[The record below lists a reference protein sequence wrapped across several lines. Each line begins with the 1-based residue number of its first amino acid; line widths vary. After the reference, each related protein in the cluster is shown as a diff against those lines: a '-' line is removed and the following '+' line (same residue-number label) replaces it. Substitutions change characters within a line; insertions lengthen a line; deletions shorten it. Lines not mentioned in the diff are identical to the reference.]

1 MSAKE
6 NHMLGTIILKEL
18 QNHLYGLRFQVSLL
32 IVLLIFGIG
41 TPGVVRTIKEAQDQH
56 SVYLKNQAEEV
67 KRLAAENQTII
78 AIKRDAFQFSPNSSL
93 IISDCHES
101 TLPNKIIY
109 SAYNVFG
116 YEVAGGS
123 VNPLMKKTQPLTWS
137 YVVVMILS
145 FLAFLFAFDT
155 ISGEKE
161 QKTLALT
168 LSNGISRGTI
178 LFGKFISIIIT
189 LFLIEFL
196 GILIGL
202 IIVLVSGGTEIDIA
216 FLRDLGGF
224 LLLSLLCISC
234 FTSFGMLASVVARNS
249 NVSLLIS
256 LSIWLI
262 SVIVIPNSAVFWAIK
277 LFPIDDAFTVQ
288 QRIDQDFDDLN
299 RNAPE
304 GSWSSSGDPFFPRH
318 ELRAN
323 LQMSFLLAEKKHKD
337 AYYSDMMNQF
347 ERTRYFTL
355 LSPVALFDYSNEA
368 LLGGGYIRFRKNW
381 EDLHVFQQQFLDW
394 FKEKDAADEGSP
406 HWYNPYER
414 YSTSSLPVK
423 LEEVPRYSESSI
435 SFGERFQF
443 MLPYLIV
450 FIVYIGVVFS
460 LSFIFFMRYD
470 PR

>member
-1 MSAKE
+1 
-6 NHMLGTIILKEL
+6 MLGTIILKEL
-18 QNHLYGLRFQVSLL
+18 QNHLYSLRFQVSLL
-32 IVLLIFGIG
+32 IVILIFGIG
-41 TPGVVRTIKEAQDQH
+41 TPGVVRTIKDTQDQH
-56 SVYLKNQAEEV
+56 SIYLKNQAEEV
-67 KRLAAENQTII
+67 ARFASESLTLLSIHRNVH
-78 AIKRDAFQFSPNSSL
+78 QFSPNTNR
-93 IISDCHES
+93 IISDCHEG
-101 TLPNKIIY
+101 TLPNKITY

-116 YEVAGGS
+116 YEVAYGS
-123 VNPLMKKTQPLTWS
+123 SNPLMKKTQALTWS

-145 FLAFLFAFDT
+145 FLAFLFAFDS

-161 QKTLALT
+161 SKTLALS

-178 LFGKFISIIIT
+178 LFGKFISIVIT

-196 GILIGL
+196 GIIIGL
-202 IIVLVSGGTEIDIA
+202 IIILVSGGTEINIS
-216 FLRDLGGF
+216 FLTDLIGF
-224 LLLSLLCISC
+224 MLLSLLCLSC
-234 FTSFGMLASVVARNS
+234 FTSFGMLTSVIARNS

-262 SVIVIPNSAVFWAIK
+262 SVIIIPNSAVFWAIK
-277 LFPIDDAFTVQ
+277 LFPIDDAHTVQ
-288 QRIDQDFDDLN
+288 QRINQDRTDLSN
-299 RNAPE
+299 NAPE
-304 GSWSSSGDPFFPRH
+304 GSWSSSGDPFYPRH

-323 LQMSFLLAEKKHKD
+323 LQMSFLLSEKQHMD

-381 EDLHVFQQQFLDW
+381 EDLHVFQEQFLDW

-406 HWYNPYER
+406 HWYNPHER
-414 YSTSSLPVK
+414 YSTSSEPVS
-423 LEEVPRYSESSI
+423 LEEVPRYSESKI
-435 SFGERFQF
+435 SYGERLHF
-443 MLPYLIV
+443 MLPYLII
-450 FIVYIGVVFS
+450 FIVYTGIIFS

>member
-1 MSAKE
+1 
-6 NHMLGTIILKEL
+6 MLGNIILKEL
-18 QNHLYGLRFQVSLL
+18 QNHLYSLRFQVSLL

-56 SVYLKNQAEEV
+56 SVYLKNQAEELE
-67 KRLAAENQTII
+67 RLAESVTQV
-78 AIKRDAFQFSPNSSL
+78 AIHRYAHQFSPNANR
-93 IISDCHES
+93 IISDSHES

-145 FLAFLFAFDT
+145 FLAFLFAFDS

-178 LFGKFISIIIT
+178 LFGKFISIIFT
-189 LFLIEFL
+189 LFLIEIL
-196 GILIGL
+196 GILIGM
-202 IIVLVSGGTEIDIA
+202 IIVLISGGTQIDMA
-216 FLRDLGGF
+216 FIRDLGGF
-224 LLLSLLCISC
+224 LLLSLLCITC
-234 FTSFGMLASVVARNS
+234 FTSFGMLSSVIAGNS

-277 LFPIDDAFTVQ
+277 LFPIDNAHTVQ
-288 QRIDQDFDDLN
+288 QRINQDRDDLN

-304 GSWSSSGDPFFPRH
+304 GSWSSQGNNPFFPRH

-323 LQMSFLLAEKKHKD
+323 LQMAFLVNEKKHRD

-347 ERTRYFTL
+347 ERTRYFTI

-381 EDLHVFQQQFLDW
+381 EDLHVFQEQFLEW
-394 FKEKDAADEGSP
+394 FKEKDAEDEGSP

-414 YSTSSLPVK
+414 YSTSGLPVN
-423 LEEVPRYSESSI
+423 LEEVPRYSESPI
-435 SFGERFQF
+435 RFGERMQYV
-443 MLPYLIV
+443 LPYLIV